1 MKQRAPLLAISLALT
16 SAITVHAA
24 DLPSLKSAP
33 NTASALPIWAGFY
46 AGINAGGTWSNNN
59 HVNVTGLPGPYYT
72 FIDENCPDPSLC
84 TTTFGD
90 YSTISAVL
98 ATGSRVTG
106 NNAGFI
112 GGGQVGY
119 NFQLS
124 GAHFGLNDFVAGLEA
139 DFQGINGSNGS
150 IGSSVYTP
158 LNSDGSLIADDT
170 MYSITNVSKRLSYLG
185 TVRGRLGY
193 LLTPQLLIY
202 GTAGLAYGPAQSSVS
217 IFQREY
223 APVGGQF
230 NNTQGNGSYSNS
242 LAGWTAGGGAEWM
255 FMKNWSAKMEYL
267 YYDLGSI
274 SYTVSPMLF
283 TYGYLEAST
292 KWSSVASASTRFNGS
307 IARAGVNYHFN
318 FGSNI
323 EDQASIFPVIK
334 GEPQTANRS
343 SNWTG
348 IYAGLNAG
356 GSFLSNPSIN
366 LTSFPGG
373 ALPADSTTGNVGFES
388 NSNMSA
394 LLTSGTHT
402 TANGAGFL
410 GGGQLGYNWQ
420 FSGERF
426 GANDF
431 IAGLETDFQGING
444 SNGSPASFGVLQN
457 PDSEGDSMFSATN
470 VSKRVSY
477 LGTVRGRLGY
487 LALPELLIYGTAGM
501 AYGPA
506 QSSFSTYQGNHG
518 YWDQLTTGVT
528 GSGSYSSTLVGWTGG
543 GGVEWMFLKNW
554 SAKVEY
560 LYYDLGNVSYSTSPL
575 FTLGDP
581 SGVSLV
587 QQGASPPYWSSS
599 ATASTRFNGSIV
611 RAGVN
616 YHFDIG
622 SPAIH

>member
-1 MKQRAPLLAISLALT
+1 
-16 SAITVHAA
+16 V
-24 DLPSLKSAP
+24 
-33 NTASALPIWAGFY
+33 
-46 AGINAGGTWSNNN
+46 
-59 HVNVTGLPGPYYT
+59 
-72 FIDENCPDPSLC
+72 
-84 TTTFGD
+84 TTFGD

-158 LNSDGSLIADDT
+158 INSDGALTDTMDT

-193 LLTPQLLIY
+193 LITPQLLIY
-202 GTAGLAYGPAQSSVS
+202 GTAGFAYGPAQSSVS

-223 APVGGQF
+223 APIGDQF
-230 NNTQGNGSYSNS
+230 VNTQGNGSYSNS
-242 LAGWTAGGGAEWM
+242 LVGWTAGGGAEWM
-255 FMKNWSAKMEYL
+255 FMRNWSAKMEYL
-267 YYDLGSI
+267 YYDLGNI
-274 SYTVSPMLF
+274 SYTVSPLLTMF
-283 TYGYLEAST
+283 GTGIDTSADVRT
-292 KWSSVASASTRFNGS
+292 RWSSVASASTRFNGS
-307 IARAGVNYHFN
+307 IVRAGINYHFN
-318 FGSNI
+318 FGVNN
-323 EDQASIFPVIK
+323 EDQTSIFPVVK
-334 GEPQTANRS
+334 GEPKTHKGS
-343 SNWTG
+343 SNWAG
-348 IYAGLNAG
+348 IYAGFNAG

-366 LTSFPGG
+366 LTSIPGG
-373 ALPADSTTGNVGFES
+373 ALPADSTAGNVGFES

-394 LLTSGTHT
+394 LLTSGTHA

-420 FSGERF
+420 FSGARF
-426 GANDF
+426 GTNDF

-444 SNGSPASFGVLQN
+444 SNGSPASYGVLQN

-506 QSSFSTYQGNHG
+506 QSSFSTYQGDYG
-518 YWDQLTTGVT
+518 YWGTLTTGVT

-560 LYYDLGNVSYSTSPL
+560 LYYDLGDVSYSTSPL

-581 SGVSLV
+581 SEVSIV
-587 QQGASPPYWSSS
+587 QQGAVGSPYWSS
-599 ATASTRFNGSIV
+599 AAIASTRFNGSIA

-622 SPAIH
+622 SPAIHE

>member
-1 MKQRAPLLAISLALT
+1 MKQRASLLAISLALT
-16 SAITVHAA
+16 STSAVYAA
-24 DLPSLKSAP
+24 DLPGLKSVP

-59 HVNVTGLPGPYYT
+59 NINVTGLPGPYYADDSA
-72 FIDENCPDPSLC
+72 FVPYDLA
-84 TTTFGD
+84 D
-90 YSTISAVL
+90 YSTVSAVL
-98 ATGSRVTG
+98 STGSRTTG
-106 NNAGFI
+106 NRAGFI
-112 GGGQVGY
+112 GGGQLGY

-124 GAHFGLNDFVAGLEA
+124 GARFGLNDFVAGLEA

-158 LNSDGSLIADDT
+158 IFSQSFQLRDDT
-170 MYSITNVSKRLSYLG
+170 MYSVSNVSKRLSYLG

-193 LLTPQLLIY
+193 LVTPQLLIY
-202 GTAGLAYGPAQSSVS
+202 GTGGLAYGPAQSSVS

-223 APVGGQF
+223 APSGDQF

-255 FMKNWSAKMEYL
+255 FMRNWSAKMEYL
-267 YYDLGSI
+267 YYDLGNI
-274 SYTVSPMLF
+274 SYTVSPLLF
-283 TYGYLEAST
+283 TYGSGVDPSAEART
-292 KWSSVASASTRFNGS
+292 RWSSVASASTRFNGS
-307 IARAGVNYHFN
+307 IVRAGVNYHFN
-318 FGSNI
+318 FGANS
-323 EDQASIFPVIK
+323 EEQAQIFPIIK
-334 GEPQTANRS
+334 GEPKTAKGS
-343 SNWTG
+343 SNWAG
-348 IYAGLNAG
+348 IYAGFNAG

-373 ALPADSTTGNVGFES
+373 ALPADNTSANVGFES

-394 LLTSGTHT
+394 LLSSGTHT

-420 FSGERF
+420 ISGARF
-426 GANDF
+426 GVNDF
-431 IAGLETDFQGING
+431 VAGLETDFQGING
-444 SNGSPASFGVLQN
+444 SNGSPASYGVLQN
-457 PDSEGDSMFSATN
+457 PVSEGESMFSTTN

-506 QSSFSTYQGNHG
+506 QSSFSTYQGDYG
-518 YWDQLTTGVT
+518 YWGTLTTGVT

-575 FTLGDP
+575 LTLGDP
-581 SGVSLV
+581 SWLSII
-587 QQGASPPYWSSS
+587 QQDASPPYWSS
-599 ATASTRFNGSIV
+599 ATTASTRFNGSIA